1 MGKADLVMIE
11 QLPRAKVA
19 RAKSAIIGFGRLAQA
34 YYVPALRKLSMVDIV
49 AIADPLPAS
58 RAAAASAF
66 PRARIYDDYRDLFAR
81 EHVDAI
87 LVASPP
93 STHLAIWNE
102 AARRRIPA
110 FVEKPFVIAGE
121 LERVEGPS
129 DASHLLMLNFNRRFW
144 PAYRK
149 LRELCASARIGDVE
163 RADFTLRTNIRPWN
177 SVTTHRLAPGEGGA
191 LYDLAG
197 SELDLIE
204 FVFQEKIASIRAQS
218 ETIVWPGDQ
227 VRLNV
232 QLERGLRVS
241 CDIGYD
247 QRNCEKVVIVGSKA
261 IVRIEN
267 PNARVHVESAGS
279 QKTPVADWLGDT
291 FAFGLKAL
299 RRERSMLRYTI
310 TASLA
315 AFFEALLSGQ
325 PFSPGFDD
333 AIWNASCLEAAVR
346 SIREK
351 KFIEVSG
358 PQTAAHFRKQHA

>member
-1 MGKADLVMIE
+1 MTE
-11 QLPRAKVA
+11 RPPRTKSAC
-19 RAKSAIIGFGRLAQA
+19 AKSAIIGFGRLAQA
-34 YYVPALRKLSMVDIV
+34 YYLPALRKLPTTEIV
-49 AIADPLPAS
+49 AIVDPLSAS

-66 PRARIYDDYRDLFAR
+66 PRACIYDDYRDLVER

-121 LERVEGPS
+121 LERVESPS
-129 DASHLLMLNFNRRFW
+129 DAGRFLMLNFNRRSW
-144 PAYRK
+144 PAYQK
-149 LRELCASARIGDVE
+149 IRELCASERIGEVE

-204 FVFQEKIASIRAQS
+204 WVFQEKIVSIHSQS
-218 ETIVWPGDQ
+218 ETIVWSGDH

-232 QLERGLRVS
+232 ELEHGLRVS
-241 CDIGYD
+241 CEVGYD

-261 IVRIEN
+261 SVRIEN
-267 PNARVHVESAGS
+267 PNALVHVASVGS
-279 QKTPVADWLGDT
+279 RKSPLADLIGDT
-291 FAFGLKAL
+291 FAFGLKVL

-310 TASLA
+310 AASLA
-315 AFFEALLSGQ
+315 AFFEALLSQQ

-351 KFIEVSG
+351 KFIEVSA
-358 PQTAAHFRKQHA
+358 PLTAAHFRKQHA

>member
-1 MGKADLVMIE
+1 MTE
-11 QLPRAKVA
+11 HPPRTKSAC
-19 RAKSAIIGFGRLAQA
+19 AKSAIIGFGRLAQG
-34 YYVPALRKLSMVDIV
+34 YYVPALRKLPMVDIV
-49 AIADPLPAS
+49 AIADPLQSS

-102 AARRRIPA
+102 AARRRILA
-110 FVEKPFVIAGE
+110 FVEKPFVLAGE

-129 DASHLLMLNFNRRFW
+129 DASRLLMLNFNRRFW
-144 PAYRK
+144 PAYRE
-149 LRELCASARIGDVE
+149 LRDLCASARIGEVE
-163 RADFTLRTNIRPWN
+163 RANFTLRTNIQPWN

-204 FVFQEKIASIRAQS
+204 FVFQEKTVSIRAQS
-218 ETIVWPGDQ
+218 ETIVWPGDH
-227 VRLNV
+227 VRLDV
-232 QLERGLRVS
+232 QLERGLRVT
-241 CDIGYD
+241 CEVGYD
-247 QRNCEKVVIVGSKA
+247 QRNCEKVLITASEA
-261 IVRIEN
+261 IIRIEN
-267 PNARVHVESAGS
+267 PNSLVHVEPVGS
-279 QKTPVADWLGDT
+279 RKSPLADWIGDT

-299 RRERSMLRYTI
+299 RRDRSMLRYTI
-310 TASLA
+310 ADSLA
-315 AFFEALLSGQ
+315 AFFEALLGQQ

-351 KFIEVSG
+351 KFIEVKA
-358 PQTAAHFRKQHA
+358 PLTAAHFREQHA